1 MADVDAEE
9 NLTPHQMVAL
19 YMRAEADLVAGGKD
33 VTLNGRRFV
42 YAELNQIRDGRLYWE
57 RRAAAQ
63 ARGGRSGFALVTFQ

>member
-1 MADVDAEE
+1 
-9 NLTPHQMVAL
+9 
-19 YMRAEADLVAGGKD
+19 VAGGKD

-63 ARGGRSGFALVTFQ
+63 ARGGRSGFALVTFL